1 MRSDNF
7 VFYSPNA
14 AHVVPVQTI
23 GQTSY
28 LPLLQLLNAV
38 GRVKG
43 ITAARDSLKVWF
55 EDTEL
60 ELHDKEKRIRIQKS
74 KLNLSDPVRVENG
87 QWEVPVSFL
96 ETALP
101 RIVHQTI
108 IHRVGTLRVFIG
120 DVKPISFTVRLEP
133 VANGARLT
141 LQFTDKVGIRTVSS
155 NGKWVV
161 FLGDKPVQPLEP
173 KFSFQDP
180 YVSSIQFDDQDAI
193 PKLIVTPAADGLN
206 FYAKVG
212 EEGKTLQADLLKPA
226 PVVAQQP
233 AQMPANPAAPSA
245 TAPPVSGPG
254 SPQAAPTAA
263 EQAGPAI
270 VLDAGHG
277 GEDTGARGTNGILEK
292 DVSAQLVA
300 RVRSTLLASR
310 KYRVVLTR
318 LGDVNPSLDQRGAT
332 ANQSRALVFFT
343 FHAGNLGVRAPRVVV
358 YSYQPASGAPAAPET
373 ESRIAFI
380 PWDTVQLNQLSLS
393 QRLAQVAQAE
403 LAKIPGLTVGPPA
416 TAPIR
421 VLRSVNAPA
430 VAVEVGS
437 LAGDV
442 DSSALTSL
450 SFQEEFANAIVR
462 AIDTFQGGRS

>member
-1 MRSDNF
+1 M
-7 VFYSPNA
+7 
-14 AHVVPVQTI
+14 
-23 GQTSY
+23 
-28 LPLLQLLNAV
+28 
-38 GRVKG
+38 
-43 ITAARDSLKVWF
+43 
-55 EDTEL
+55 
-60 ELHDKEKRIRIQKS
+60 
-74 KLNLSDPVRVENG
+74 
-87 QWEVPVSFL
+87 
-96 ETALP
+96 
-101 RIVHQTI
+101 HQTI

-133 VANGARLT
+133 VTNGARLT

-233 AQMPANPAAPSA
+233 AQTPANPAAPSA

-292 DVSAQLVA
+292 DVTAQLVA

-318 LGDVNPSLDQRGAT
+318 LGDVNPTLDQRGAT

-358 YSYQPASGAPAAPET
+358 YSYQPASLAPAAPVT

-416 TAPIR
+416 TAPVR